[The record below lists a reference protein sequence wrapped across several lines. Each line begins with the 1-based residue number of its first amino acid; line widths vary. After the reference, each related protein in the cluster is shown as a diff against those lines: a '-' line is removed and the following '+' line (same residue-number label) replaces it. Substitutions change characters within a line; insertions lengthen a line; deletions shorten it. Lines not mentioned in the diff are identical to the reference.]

1 MNREHSFLN
10 LALTALSSV
19 SFLMTATAANSGR
32 CEPHIAVQPKLFPA
46 PLHAV
51 RLTDGPFLH
60 AQEMDRR
67 WLLSM
72 DPDRFLSGFRSEAG
86 LETSVPRYGGWENSG
101 ASGHAFGH
109 YLSAL
114 SMMYAS
120 TGDRALLD
128 KIDYCVEALDECQ
141 QTEGTGLLAGF
152 ERSRELFAELER
164 GDIRSQGFDLNGGW
178 VPFYTLHKEFA
189 GLVDICRYTPN
200 RKALSVLIRFT
211 DWLDDLVAKLSDE
224 QMARILVCEHGGMTE
239 ALADVYALTGERKYL
254 DLAQRFDH
262 RTFLR
267 PLAIGQ
273 DSLPG
278 HHGNMEIPKIVG
290 AIREYEC
297 TGEERYRRIAEFF
310 WDRVVNHHTYVIG
323 GNTEHEHFGAPDML
337 ANRLS
342 EGTCETCNTYNM
354 LKLTRHL
361 FQTDPKSR
369 YADYYE
375 RALYNQIL
383 ASQNPD
389 DGMVCYMSPMSSGSR
404 KTFSLPF
411 DSFWCCV
418 GTGMENHAHYGEFI
432 YFTDGGSEVFVN
444 LYIPSTFD
452 WEAQGVTLEQKT
464 EFPYSD
470 EIQFRISTPRARRFA
485 LYLRRPSWAAGCEVT
500 VNGRPEKAKTDE
512 AGYIR
517 LDRKWHDDDEVCLV
531 VKQTLRS
538 EAIPGDSTQRA
549 YLYGPVV
556 LSALLAEDEAVPVI
570 VADEMSDAAS
580 LVKCTDP
587 ASLRFETQ
595 TTRPVQKELIP
606 YFEVG
611 GRRMMV
617 YFRHFPV
624 TTWQE
629 QLAELRMREDREA
642 WLREHT
648 VSQFTL
654 GEMQPERDHNFH
666 GEKTQPHEFE
676 GRKYRESLGGWF
688 SFDMKVDPDRPNT
701 LYCTYWGNRFY
712 NHSFDI
718 EVNGKKIGFENIHNW
733 GPRYIERSYQIP
745 DELTSGREQ
754 VTVTLR
760 AIREDAVA
768 GPLFDCRVMR

>member
-1 MNREHSFLN
+1 MG
-10 LALTALSSV
+10 T
-19 SFLMTATAANSGR
+19 
-32 CEPHIAVQPKLFPA
+32 
-46 PLHAV
+46 
-51 RLTDGPFLH
+51 
-60 AQEMDRR
+60 
-67 WLLSM
+67 W
-72 DPDRFLSGFRSEAG
+72 RF
-86 LETSVPRYGGWENSG
+86 
-101 ASGHAFGH
+101 
-109 YLSAL
+109 
-114 SMMYAS
+114 
-120 TGDRALLD
+120 
-128 KIDYCVEALDECQ
+128 
-141 QTEGTGLLAGF
+141 
-152 ERSRELFAELER
+152 
-164 GDIRSQGFDLNGGW
+164 
-178 VPFYTLHKEFA
+178 
-189 GLVDICRYTPN
+189 
-200 RKALSVLIRFT
+200 RKS
-211 DWLDDLVAKLSDE
+211 W
-224 QMARILVCEHGGMTE
+224 
-239 ALADVYALTGERKYL
+239 
-254 DLAQRFDH
+254 
-262 RTFLR
+262 
-267 PLAIGQ
+267 
-273 DSLPG
+273 
-278 HHGNMEIPKIVG
+278 G

-361 FQTDPKSR
+361 FQTDPKSH

-432 YFTDGGSEVFVN
+432 YFTDGGNEVFVN
-444 LYIPSTFD
+444 LYIPSTFG

-500 VNGRPEKAKTDE
+500 VNGRPVTVKTDE

-587 ASLRFETQ
+587 ASLRFETR

-606 YFEVG
+606 YFEAG

-617 YFRHFPV
+617 YFRHFPEI
-624 TTWQE
+624 TWQE

>member
-128 KIDYCVEALDECQ
+128 KIDYCVDALDECQ
-141 QTEGTGLLAGF
+141 RTEGTGLLAGF

-224 QMARILVCEHGGMTE
+224 QMARILACEHGGMTE

-432 YFTDGGSEVFVN
+432 YFTDRGNEVFVN
-444 LYIPSTFD
+444 LYIPSTFG

-470 EIQFRISTPRARRFA
+470 EIQFQISTPRARRFA

-500 VNGRPEKAKTDE
+500 VNGRPVKVKTDE

-587 ASLRFETQ
+587 ASLRFETR

-617 YFRHFPV
+617 YFRHFPE

>member
-1 MNREHSFLN
+1 
-10 LALTALSSV
+10 
-19 SFLMTATAANSGR
+19 
-32 CEPHIAVQPKLFPA
+32 
-46 PLHAV
+46 
-51 RLTDGPFLH
+51 
-60 AQEMDRR
+60 
-67 WLLSM
+67 
-72 DPDRFLSGFRSEAG
+72 
-86 LETSVPRYGGWENSG
+86 
-101 ASGHAFGH
+101 
-109 YLSAL
+109 
-114 SMMYAS
+114 
-120 TGDRALLD
+120 
-128 KIDYCVEALDECQ
+128 
-141 QTEGTGLLAGF
+141 
-152 ERSRELFAELER
+152 
-164 GDIRSQGFDLNGGW
+164 
-178 VPFYTLHKEFA
+178 
-189 GLVDICRYTPN
+189 
-200 RKALSVLIRFT
+200 
-211 DWLDDLVAKLSDE
+211 
-224 QMARILVCEHGGMTE
+224 
-239 ALADVYALTGERKYL
+239 
-254 DLAQRFDH
+254 
-262 RTFLR
+262 
-267 PLAIGQ
+267 
-273 DSLPG
+273 
-278 HHGNMEIPKIVG
+278 
-290 AIREYEC
+290 
-297 TGEERYRRIAEFF
+297 
-310 WDRVVNHHTYVIG
+310 
-323 GNTEHEHFGAPDML
+323 ML

-432 YFTDGGSEVFVN
+432 YFTDGGNEVFVN

-500 VNGRPEKAKTDE
+500 VNGRPVKAKTDE

-517 LDRKWHDDDEVCLV
+517 LDRKWHDNDEVCLL

-587 ASLRFETQ
+587 ASLRFETR

-617 YFRHFPV
+617 YFRHFPE